1 MSEEL
6 SKEYL
11 DGIQKSVSDV
21 GELLKDAPTKEEI
34 EKAVSGAAELSEKVE
49 KMPTEEAIGELIK
62 AAVDA
67 AVAPL
72 NEKIETLENSKVIK
86 GMQDFDFAK
95 FKEDEG
101 VGGKPEEDESVVKS
115 TLANLYGVK
124 KVE

>member
-34 EKAVSGAAELSEKVE
+34 EKSVAGVAVLSEKVE
-49 KMPTEEAIGELIK
+49 KMPTEESVGELIK

-67 AVAPL
+67 AVGPL

-95 FKEDEG
+95 FKKEEDG
-101 VGGKPEEDESVVKS
+101 AGGKPEDESVVKN
-115 TLANLYGVK
+115 AIAGCYGIK
-124 KVE
+124 GE

>member
-34 EKAVSGAAELSEKVE
+34 EKSVAGMAELTETVE
-49 KMPTEEAIGELIK
+49 KMPTEESVGELIK

-67 AVAPL
+67 AVGPL
-72 NEKIETLENSKVIK
+72 NEKIESLENSKVIK

-95 FKEDEG
+95 FKED
-101 VGGKPEEDESVVKS
+101 GKKVEEPEDESVVKN
-115 TLANLYGVK
+115 TIANLYGVK
-124 KVE
+124 GE

>member
-21 GELLKDAPTKEEI
+21 GELLKGAPTKDDI
-34 EKAVSGAAELSEKVE
+34 EKSVADVAELSGKIE

-67 AVAPL
+67 AVGPL

-95 FKEDEG
+95 FKED
-101 VGGKPEEDESVVKS
+101 GKKAEEPEDESVVKN
-115 TLANLYGVK
+115 AIAGCYGIK
-124 KVE
+124 GE

>member
-11 DGIQKSVSDV
+11 DDIQKSVSDV

-34 EKAVSGAAELSEKVE
+34 EKSVAGVAELTETVE
-49 KMPTEEAIGELIK
+49 KMPTEESIGELIK

-67 AVAPL
+67 AVGPL
-72 NEKIETLENSKVIK
+72 NEKIETLEKSPVIK

-95 FKEDEG
+95 FKEDGEG
-101 VGGKPEEDESVVKS
+101 AGEKPEDESVVKS
-115 TLANLYGVK
+115 AIANCYNIRKG
-124 KVE
+124 E